1 MGMSRGVGA
10 ALLAAAV
17 VLSGC
22 GTGDES
28 ATTTSP
34 SAEAPVN
41 PWDLP
46 LEERPDLFDPCAE
59 IPVTAIEEGVGGAVE
74 SEEQLRIERR
84 GELLSC
90 GWRNQEVILNILSTW
105 KSRDEYLNDEMYI
118 ASEHSVADRT
128 GLRLTNSGARSCR
141 HVLFTSSG
149 TIFTSVD
156 LVHGLSAFKGENF
169 TTPCEVLDDAIM
181 PALNYLPEGD
191 F

>member
-1 MGMSRGVGA
+1 MSRGVVA

-22 GTGDES
+22 GSTEEH
-28 ATTTSP
+28 AATTSP
-34 SAEAPVN
+34 SPETPVN

-46 LEERPDLFDPCAE
+46 LDERPDLFDPCTE
-59 IPVTAIEEGVGGAVE
+59 IPVAAIEEGVGGPVE
-74 SEEQLRIERR
+74 PEDQLQIEKR

-90 GWRNQEVILNILSTW
+90 GWRNQEAIFNILSTW

-118 ASEHSVADRT
+118 ASEHSIAEKT
-128 GLRLTNSGARSCR
+128 GLRLTNSGTRSCR
-141 HVLFTSSG
+141 YVFFSSSG
-149 TIFTSVD
+149 AIFTSVD

-169 TTPCEVLDDAIM
+169 VDPCEVLDDAIM
-181 PALNYLPEGD
+181 PTLHYLPEGD